1 MFIDQIKLKLIA
13 GKGGNGIVAWTREKF
28 IPKGGPSGGN
38 GGKGGSIILESS
50 NHFFALDK
58 YRHTQIFKA
67 QNGAQ
72 GGSNGKQ
79 GKNGEDLVLKVPCG
93 TIVKKIS
100 TGEVIHDFMQPG
112 EQVTLCKGGIGGKG
126 NESFKTST
134 HQAPHICTPGKEGEE
149 DEVELELKLIADVG
163 FVGMP
168 NAGKSTL
175 LSTVT
180 TARVKIGDYPFTTLV
195 PNLSFVEFEDYSRVY
210 LADIP
215 GIIAGAHQDRGLG
228 LEFLKHIERSAVL
241 VYMIDISGFEA
252 RDPIEDFEILKNE
265 LVMHNAVLSE
275 KPFLIALN
283 KIDQEGA
290 EENIERFYQK
300 YPELKNVCFP
310 ISAKNKVGLKE
321 LKEAMKSIAQKVI
334 KRYV

>member
-13 GKGGNGIVAWTREKF
+13 GKGGDGVIAWKREKF

-67 QNGAQ
+67 QNGGQ
-72 GGSNGKQ
+72 GGGNSKQ

-93 TIVKKIS
+93 TIVRRIS
-100 TGEVIHDFMQPG
+100 SGEIVHDFLQPG
-112 EQVTLCKGGIGGKG
+112 EKLVICKGGIGGKG
-126 NESFKTST
+126 NETFKTPT

-175 LSTVT
+175 LSTL
-180 TARVKIGDYPFTTLV
+180 TATKVKIGDYPFTTLV
-195 PNLSFVEFEDYSRVY
+195 PNLSYVEYDDYSRVY

-228 LEFLKHIERSAVL
+228 LEFLKHIERSSVL
-241 VYMIDISGFEA
+241 VFMVDISGFEG
-252 RDPIEDFEILKNE
+252 RDPLEDFSILRKE
-265 LVMHNAVLSE
+265 LELHNSSLIE
-275 KPFLIALN
+275 KPFVVALN

-290 EENIERFYQK
+290 EENLARFYDHFSEFK
-300 YPELKNVCFP
+300 DKLFP
-310 ISAKNKVGLKE
+310 ISAKTKQGLEPFRQEIKT
-321 LKEAMKSIAQKVI
+321 IAQKVI
-334 KRYV
+334 KRYH

>member
-1 MFIDQIKLKLIA
+1 MFIDKIKLKLIA
-13 GKGGNGIVAWTREKF
+13 GKGGNGIIAWRREKF
-28 IPKGGPSGGN
+28 IPKGGN
-38 GGKGGSIILESS
+38 GGKGGSIVLESS

-58 YRHTQIFKA
+58 YRQTQIFKA
-67 QNGAQ
+67 QDGAQ

-79 GKNGEDLVLKVPCG
+79 GKNGQDLTLKVPCG

-100 TGEVIHDFMQPG
+100 TGEVVFDFTQPG
-112 EQVTLCKGGIGGKG
+112 EKLEICQGGIGGRG

-134 HQAPHICTPGKEGEE
+134 HQAPHICTMGKEGDE

-175 LSTVT
+175 LSTMT

-195 PNLSFVEFEDYSRVY
+195 PNLSFIEFEDYSRVY

-215 GIIAGAHQDRGLG
+215 GIIAGAHEDKGLG
-228 LEFLKHIERSAVL
+228 LAFLKHIERSSVL
-241 VYMIDISGFEA
+241 VYLVDISGFEG
-252 RDPIEDFEILKNE
+252 RDPIEYFAILKKE
-265 LVMHNAVLSE
+265 LELHDDSLSQ

-290 EENIERFYQK
+290 EEHMARFFEAYSS
-300 YPELKNVCFP
+300 LKDQCYP
-310 ISAKNKVGLKE
+310 ISAKTGEGLNN
-321 LKEAMKSIAQKVI
+321 LKMAMKTLAQQVI
-334 KRYV
+334 KRYT

>member
-13 GKGGNGIVAWTREKF
+13 GKGGNGIIAWRREKF

-38 GGKGGSIILESS
+38 GGKGASIILESS

-67 QNGAQ
+67 ENGGQ

-79 GKNGEDLVLKVPCG
+79 GKNGEDLILKVPCG
-93 TIVKKIS
+93 TIVKKLS
-100 TGEVIHDFMQPG
+100 TNEILFDFTEPGQQFVI
-112 EQVTLCKGGIGGKG
+112 CKGGVGGRG

-149 DEVELELKLIADVG
+149 AEVELELKLIADVG

-180 TARVKIGDYPFTTLV
+180 TAQVKIGDYPFTTLV
-195 PNLSFVEFEDYSRVY
+195 PNLSFIEFEDYSRIY

-215 GIIAGAHQDRGLG
+215 GIIAGAHEDRGLG
-228 LEFLKHIERSAVL
+228 LAFLKHIERSAVL
-241 VYMIDISGFEA
+241 VYMIDISGFEG
-252 RDPIEDFEILKNE
+252 RDPIDDFLTLKNE
-265 LVMHNAVLSE
+265 LALHNHELVE
-275 KPFLIALN
+275 KPFVIALN
-283 KIDQEGA
+283 KMDQEGA
-290 EENIERFYQK
+290 VENLERFTERFKEYRD
-300 YPELKNVCFP
+300 VCFP
-310 ISAKNKVGLKE
+310 MSAKHSQGLEQFKQAIKT
-321 LKEAMKSIAQKVI
+321 LAQIDSK
-334 KRYV
+334 KYV

>member
-13 GKGGNGIVAWTREKF
+13 GKGGNGIIAWRREKF

-67 QNGAQ
+67 ENGGQ
-72 GGSNGKQ
+72 GGSNSKQ
-79 GKNGEDLVLKVPCG
+79 GKDGEDLVLKVPCG
-93 TIVKKIS
+93 TIVKRIDS
-100 TGEVIHDFMQPG
+100 DEILFDFTQPG
-112 EQVTLCKGGIGGKG
+112 EQLVICRGGIGGRG
-126 NESFKTST
+126 NESFRTPT
-134 HQAPHICTPGKEGEE
+134 HQAPYKCTPGTEGEE

-180 TARVKIGDYPFTTLV
+180 TAQVKIGNYPFTTLV
-195 PNLSFVEFEDYSRVY
+195 PNLSYVEYEDYSRVY

-215 GIIAGAHQDRGLG
+215 GIIAGAHENKGLG
-228 LEFLKHIERSAVL
+228 LAFLKHIERSAVL
-241 VYMIDISGFEA
+241 VYMIDISGFEE
-252 RDPIEDFEILKNE
+252 RDPIEDFQILRNE
-265 LVMHNAVLSE
+265 LLMHNEELTK
-275 KPFLIALN
+275 KPFVIALN

-290 EENIERFYQK
+290 EENIERFYAK
-300 YPELKNVCFP
+300 FPELKANCYP
-310 ISAKNKVGLKE
+310 ISAKEGLGLTEFKNAI
-321 LKEAMKSIAQKVI
+321 KTIAQKVVT
-334 KRYV
+334 RYV